1 MKKMKSLTAMN
12 LLDLLKPSF
21 ILPLNAFTIA
31 FSAIVGFTPFVS
43 ASENLLI
50 AQKDVTSNT
59 NPASSSDTFLYRQ
72 LGVNFLCRAR
82 MADVEFPKALGI
94 ASATFADVI
103 SQKHGG
109 FVEELPD
116 NKLTA
121 KQLYLSAEIQI
132 IEGAIKFC
140 PDNVP
145 SEAKDKFEEFVKTET
160 KNNKKNKRK

>member
-1 MKKMKSLTAMN
+1 MIEMKSLTPKYFPAV
-12 LLDLLKPSF
+12 LKTSF
-21 ILPLNAFTIA
+21 ILPLNAFAIT
-31 FSAIVGFTPFVS
+31 FSAIVGFTPFVT
-43 ASENLLI
+43 ATETFLI
-50 AQKDVTSNT
+50 TQKDANSNT
-59 NPASSSDTFLYRQ
+59 KPATSKDTFLYRQ

-116 NKLTA
+116 KKLTA

-160 KNNKKNKRK
+160 RKNKKNKRK

>member
-1 MKKMKSLTAMN
+1 MIAMKSLTSKY

-21 ILPLNAFTIA
+21 TLPLNAFKIA
-31 FSAIVGFTPFVS
+31 FSAIVAFSPFVS
-43 ASENLLI
+43 ASENFLI
-50 AQKDVTSNT
+50 TQKDVTSNT
-59 NPASSSDTFLYRQ
+59 KPASSTDTFLYRQ

-116 NKLTA
+116 KKLTA

-160 KNNKKNKRK
+160 KKNKKKKRK

>member
-1 MKKMKSLTAMN
+1 MIEMKSLSAKYF
-12 LLDLLKPSF
+12 LDLLKPSF
-21 ILPLNAFTIA
+21 VLPLNAFTIA
-31 FSAIVGFTPFVS
+31 LSAIVGFSPFAS
-43 ASENLLI
+43 ASDNFLI
-50 AQKDVTSNT
+50 TQKDVTSNT
-59 NPASSSDTFLYRQ
+59 KPASSTDTFLYRQ

-116 NKLTA
+116 KKLTA

-160 KNNKKNKRK
+160 KKDKKKKRK